1 MKFQDLNIITPIL
14 KALSEEGYTEP
25 TPIQEKAIPV
35 ILQHDD
41 LLGCAQTGTGKTAA
55 FAIPL
60 LQLIY
65 NKKPAHHI
73 QCLILTP
80 TRELAIQIGE
90 SFAAYG
96 RHLPIKHLVIYG
108 GVSQHP
114 QTKSLDNGIEILIAT
129 PGRLLD
135 LMQQGH
141 VSLKH
146 IEYFVL
152 DEADRMLDM
161 GFFDDIEK
169 IISYLPKERQTLL
182 FSATM
187 PPKMRVL
194 ANKILKNPA
203 QINIAISKPAEGILQ
218 QAYVV
223 YETQKLPLLKSI
235 MKNGS
240 FKSAI
245 IFAGTKEQVKKLEI
259 ELRRTNVNLK
269 AFHSDL
275 AQSEREEIM
284 RAFKNNRLQVL
295 IGTDILSRGIDVEG
309 ISLVINYDVPGDAE
323 DYIHRIGRT
332 ARAETTGTAIT
343 FINERDQPK
352 FFRIESLIG
361 KEIDKIPLAAE
372 FGEVPAYQPELKSEK
387 PHRPNGGKK
396 GGGKYKGNR
405 FPKK

>member
-1 MKFQDLNIITPIL
+1 MLQNLSDL
-14 KALSEEGYTEP
+14 GYAQM
-25 TPIQEKAIPV
+25 TPIQAACLPLVIAGKDVTAKAK
-35 ILQHDD
+35 
-41 LLGCAQTGTGKTAA
+41 TGSGKTAA
-55 FAIPL
+55 FGIPL
-60 LQLIY
+60 LLRLHVR
-65 NKKPAHHI
+65 KMSI
-73 QCLILTP
+73 QSLVLCP
-80 TRELAIQIGE
+80 TRELAEQVASE
-90 SFAAYG
+90 LRKFA
-96 RHLPIKHLVIYG
+96 RSSHNVKILLLCG
-108 GVSQHP
+108 GVPCRQ
-114 QTKSLDNGIEILIAT
+114 QRFSLEHGAHIIVGT
-129 PGRLLD
+129 PGRILQHLEEGALFLND
-135 LMQQGH
+135 VETL
-141 VSLKH
+141 
-146 IEYFVL
+146 VL

-194 ANKILKNPA
+194 ANKILKNPT

-275 AQSEREEIM
+275 VQSEREEIM

-361 KEIDKIPLAAE
+361 KEIDKIPLASE
-372 FGEVPAYQPELKSEK
+372 IGEGPAYQPELKRDK
-387 PHRPNGGKK
+387 PNKPNGGNKS
-396 GGGKYKGNR
+396 GGNYKSNR
-405 FPKK
+405 FQKK